1 MIEIQNTQECFV
13 QLWLRLERTRRLLG
27 AQHKRFCIR
36 SVLKSWFGLRATDD
50 FIWEVCHLC
59 GQEGWNELP
68 LPSLYPRK
76 HREFL
81 RAIVAVTTGISF
93 YRVNLKALDAAYSE
107 AFPNSTAINVNKKGN
122 PSPSS
127 TVANGDSP
135 LRASVRIIDSS
146 PHQAQKD
153 IQSFLRGPSSP
164 LCGAEST
171 FSTFSKDPSRPRG
184 GELLALS
191 LINY

>member
-1 MIEIQNTQECFV
+1 M

-36 SVLKSWFGLRATDD
+36 SVLKCWFRLRANDD
-50 FIWEVCHLC
+50 FIWEVCHLS

-93 YRVNLKALDAAYSE
+93 YRVNLKALDKAYSK
-107 AFPNSTAINVNKKGN
+107 AFPNSTAININKKKR
-122 PSPSS
+122 
-127 TVANGDSP
+127 NG
-135 LRASVRIIDSS
+135 
-146 PHQAQKD
+146 
-153 IQSFLRGPSSP
+153 
-164 LCGAEST
+164 T
-171 FSTFSKDPSRPRG
+171 TW
-184 GELLALS
+184 
-191 LINY
+191 N